1 LGRLFGTDGV
11 RGIANRELTGDLA
24 YKIGRVGG
32 YHVTKG
38 KKKPKIVIGMD
49 TRISCDMLEGAV
61 TAGLCSAGVDV
72 LFAGVLPTPAI
83 ACLIRELKADG
94 GVMISASH
102 NPYTYNGI
110 KLFDSAGFK
119 LPDELEEVI
128 ENVILDGMDIQYHP
142 IEGAIGRKIY
152 LENPMEIYM
161 DCIMRTTKSDFSGL
175 KIAMDCANGAAFG
188 VAPEALKALGAQVF
202 VINNNPNG
210 ININVNCGS
219 THPETVQNLVKDT
232 GADIGLSFDGDA
244 DRLIAV
250 DHNGKIVDGDHI
262 MAICGTYLKKN
273 GKLKSN
279 TIVGTVM
286 SNMGLDICLK
296 ERDIAIVKTQVG
308 DRYVLEEMKRCDYSL
323 GGEQSGHIIFLDH
336 NTTGDGL
343 LTAVQLITAM
353 IEQKKTLAELS
364 SIMFDYPQVLVNAR
378 VKNENKKL
386 FLEDM
391 VISQSILGLESEF
404 EGKGRILI
412 RPSGTEPLVRVM
424 IEGENE
430 FEIRQKAV
438 DLSRLIESRLG

>member
-1 LGRLFGTDGV
+1 MGRLFGTDGV
-11 RGIANRELTGDLA
+11 RGIANKELTGELA

-72 LFAGVLPTPAI
+72 LYAGVLPTPAI
-83 ACLIRELKADG
+83 SCLIRELNADG

-110 KLFDSAGFK
+110 KLFDASGYK
-119 LPDELEEVI
+119 LSDELEEEI
-128 ENVILDGMDIQYHP
+128 ENVILDGMDIRYCP
-142 IEGAIGRKIY
+142 TEGAIGRKIF
-152 LENPMEIYM
+152 LDNPMKIYM

-175 KIAMDCANGAAFG
+175 KIAMDCANGAAYD

-202 VINNNPNG
+202 VINNKPNG

-219 THPETVQNLVKDT
+219 THPETLQNLVKDT
-232 GADIGLSFDGDA
+232 GADLGLSFDGDA

-250 DHNGKIVDGDHI
+250 DHKGKIVDGDHI
-262 MAICGTYLKKN
+262 MAICGNYMKKN
-273 GKLKSN
+273 GNLKNN

-296 ERDIAIVKTQVG
+296 ERDIAIIKTQVG
-308 DRYVLEEMKRCDYSL
+308 DRYVLEEMRRCGYNL
-323 GGEQSGHIIFLDH
+323 GGEQSGHIIFLDY

-343 LTAVQLITAM
+343 LTAVQLISALVD
-353 IEQKKTLAELS
+353 QKKTLAELS
-364 SIMFDYPQVLVNAR
+364 SIMYDYPQVLVNAR

-386 FLEDM
+386 YLED
-391 VISQSILGLESEF
+391 IIINQSIIGLESEF
-404 EGKGRILI
+404 EGKGRVLI

-438 DLSRLIESRLG
+438 DLSKLIESRLG

>member
-1 LGRLFGTDGV
+1 MGRLFGTDGV
-11 RGIANRELTGDLA
+11 RGIANKELTGELA

-72 LFAGVLPTPAI
+72 LYAGVLPTPAI
-83 ACLIRELKADG
+83 SCLIREMNADG
-94 GVMISASH
+94 GIMISASH

-110 KLFDSAGFK
+110 KLFDASGYK
-119 LPDELEEVI
+119 LSDELEGEI
-128 ENVILDGMDIQYHP
+128 ENVILDGMDIQYSP
-142 IEGAIGRKIY
+142 TEGAIGRKIY
-152 LENPMEIYM
+152 LENPMKIYM

-175 KIAMDCANGAAFG
+175 KIAMDCANGAAYG

-202 VINNNPNG
+202 VINNKPNG

-219 THPETVQNLVKDT
+219 THPETLQNLVKDT

-262 MAICGTYLKKN
+262 MAICGNYKKKSGNLKN
-273 GKLKSN
+273 N

-296 ERDIAIVKTQVG
+296 ERDIAIIKTQVG
-308 DRYVLEEMKRCDYSL
+308 DRYVLEEMRRCGYNL
-323 GGEQSGHIIFLDH
+323 GGEQSGHIIFLDY

-343 LTAVQLITAM
+343 LTAVQLISALV
-353 IEQKKTLAELS
+353 EQDKTLSELS
-364 SIMFDYPQVLVNAR
+364 SIMYDYPQVLINAR

-386 FLEDM
+386 YLEDVM
-391 VISQSILGLESEF
+391 INQSIIGLESEF
-404 EGKGRILI
+404 EGKGRVLI

-430 FEIRQKAV
+430 FEIRQKAM
-438 DLSRLIESRLG
+438 DLSKLIESRLG